1 MSRSS
6 EAAQGEAIQRLSRT
20 LESWGVE
27 DALAKAHDVIR
38 ELIYDG
44 WRPRGPRCE
53 LTQPDDGRPAVHPE
67 AVPDYLEAKAALRGG
82 GDR

>member
-1 MSRSS
+1 MGRSS
-6 EAAQGEAIQRLSRT
+6 EAAQGAAIATLARD

-38 ELIYDG
+38 GLVVDG

-53 LTQPDDGRPAVHPE
+53 LTEPE
-67 AVPDYLEAKAALRGG
+67 SGDRTHATADYLAAKAALRGG
-82 GDR
+82 DV